1 MPINS
6 CLVSQYQT
14 GLNSIPPQSDNES
27 DNINVLIGAES
38 QMTFADKNVSDVR
51 HQTLL
56 DRSMLVSSR
65 FAQDFWLHSID
76 STDSVRV
83 R

>member
-1 MPINS
+1 M
-6 CLVSQYQT
+6 SQYQT

-27 DNINVLIGAES
+27 DNINVSIGAES

-51 HQTLL
+51 HQTVL

-65 FAQDFWLHSID
+65 FVQDFWPHRIH